1 MNNYH
6 LFIESE
12 FVDVYNSVTAGRCDE
27 LTIPLGRNVSPKI
40 IPAFFCLSYAT
51 YANRFTAI
59 LSRMQHLFA
68 KTLLLISLAFGATSS
83 FAAENS
89 ASDHVWHGEWQAEG
103 MPFSLRV
110 IPAGERFT
118 VLPLEPAAI
127 EWQARNGVISG
138 NTGTIDIEYQGVTA
152 QVLVQLQDT
161 VSAIVR
167 PMSCQPDYHVICTLV
182 RNQQAR
188 FIKRSPD

>member
-1 MNNYH
+1 
-6 LFIESE
+6 
-12 FVDVYNSVTAGRCDE
+12 
-27 LTIPLGRNVSPKI
+27 
-40 IPAFFCLSYAT
+40 
-51 YANRFTAI
+51 
-59 LSRMQHLFA
+59 MQHLTA
-68 KTLLLISLAFGATSS
+68 KALFLIGLTLGATHSLA
-83 FAAENS
+83 AERS

-103 MPFSLRV
+103 MPFILRV

-127 EWQARNGVISG
+127 EWQASNGTING

-188 FIKRSPD
+188 FIKRDPD

>member
-1 MNNYH
+1 
-6 LFIESE
+6 
-12 FVDVYNSVTAGRCDE
+12 
-27 LTIPLGRNVSPKI
+27 LTIPLSRNETPKV
-40 IPAFFCLSYAT
+40 IPVFFCPSH
-51 YANRFTAI
+51 ANLFTAI
-59 LSRMQHLFA
+59 LICMQLLTARILFI
-68 KTLLLISLAFGATSS
+68 ISLAFGATPS

-89 ASDHVWHGEWQAEG
+89 ASDHIWHGEWQAEG

-110 IPAGERFT
+110 IPAGDRFT

-127 EWQARNGVISG
+127 GWQARNGVIRG

-152 QVLVQLQDT
+152 QVLVQLQDA

>member
-1 MNNYH
+1 MTNPAAKILI
-6 LFIESE
+6 LF
-12 FVDVYNSVTAGRCDE
+12 
-27 LTIPLGRNVSPKI
+27 
-40 IPAFFCLSYAT
+40 
-51 YANRFTAI
+51 
-59 LSRMQHLFA
+59 
-68 KTLLLISLAFGATSS
+68 SLAIDATHSLGA
-83 FAAENS
+83 ERP
-89 ASDHVWHGEWQAEG
+89 ASEHVWHGEWQAEG

-118 VLPLEPAAI
+118 VLPLEPASI
-127 EWQARNGVISG
+127 EWQASNGVING

-152 QVLVQLQDT
+152 KVLVQLQDT

-188 FIKRSPD
+188 FIKRIPD

>member
-1 MNNYH
+1 MY
-6 LFIESE
+6 
-12 FVDVYNSVTAGRCDE
+12 
-27 LTIPLGRNVSPKI
+27 PQKI
-40 IPAFFCLSYAT
+40 IPAFFCLSHTRLFA
-51 YANRFTAI
+51 AI
-59 LSRMQHLFA
+59 LIRMQHSFV
-68 KTLLLISLAFGATSS
+68 KSLLILAFTVASAQS
-83 FAAENS
+83 FTAENPS
-89 ASDHVWHGEWQAEG
+89 NEHIWHGEWQAEG
-103 MPFSLRV
+103 MPLSLRV

-127 EWQARNGVISG
+127 EWRASNGIISG

-188 FIKRSPD
+188 FIKRTAD